1 MSYTVLLC
9 DDAKFTRMSL
19 SGVVAKG
26 GYEVVGEAGTGR
38 EAVEQYEALQPDLV
52 LMDVVM
58 PDMSGI
64 DAVKEIKRRHAE
76 ARIVMCSA
84 MGQQRLMQEALSAG
98 ARGFIVKPYEPSRV
112 LEALS
117 DAIQ

>member
-9 DDAKFTRMSL
+9 DDARFTRMSL
-19 SGVVAKG
+19 NGVVTKG
-26 GYEVVGEAGTGR
+26 GYEVIGEAGTGR
-38 EAVEQYEALQPDLV
+38 EAVDQYEALQPDLV

-64 DAVKEIKRRHAE
+64 DAVKEIKRRYAE

-84 MGQQRLMQEALSAG
+84 MGQQKLMQEALSAG
-98 ARGFIVKPYEPSRV
+98 ARGFIVKPYDPTRV

>member
-9 DDAKFTRMSL
+9 DDARFTRMTL
-19 SGVVAKG
+19 GGVVSKA

-38 EAVEQYEALQPDLV
+38 EAVEQYEALQPDIV

-64 DAVKEIKRRHAE
+64 DAVKEIVRRDAE
-76 ARIVMCSA
+76 ACIVMCSA
-84 MGQQRLMQEALSAG
+84 MGQQKLMQEALSAG
-98 ARGFIVKPYEPSRV
+98 ARGFIVKPFEPARV
-112 LEALS
+112 LEALG
-117 DAIQ
+117 DAVR